1 MTSGSAVSTRK
12 VESPRMVVGRPPRT
26 SLPEIE
32 SAAFS
37 LFRDQGFDETTLE
50 QIAAEAG
57 ISRRTIFRYFP
68 SKNDIPWGAFDES
81 LERLRSMLAR
91 WDDSAPIF
99 DAIAEAIVRF
109 NKVAPVDVRQHRERM
124 ELILNTPALLAH
136 SALRYEHWRSVVAE
150 FVARRMSVTA
160 ESLVPR
166 TTGHLALG
174 LALSAYEQWLQN
186 EDADLEALMR
196 DSAQAIRDIACG

>member
-1 MTSGSAVSTRK
+1 
-12 VESPRMVVGRPPRT
+12 
-26 SLPEIE
+26 
-32 SAAFS
+32 
-37 LFRDQGFDETTLE
+37 
-50 QIAAEAG
+50 
-57 ISRRTIFRYFP
+57 
-68 SKNDIPWGAFDES
+68 
-81 LERLRSMLAR
+81 
-91 WDDSAPIF
+91 
-99 DAIAEAIVRF
+99 
-109 NKVAPVDVRQHRERM
+109 M

-136 SALRYEHWRSVVAE
+136 SALRYERWRSVVAE
-150 FVARRMSVTA
+150 FVARRMGMTA

>member
-12 VESPRMVVGRPPRT
+12 VESPRIVVGRPPRT

-32 SAAFS
+32 RAAFR
-37 LFRDQGFDETTLE
+37 LFREQGFDETTLE

-99 DAIAEAIVRF
+99 DAITEAIVRF

-136 SALRYEHWRSVVAE
+136 SALRYERWRSVVAE
-150 FVARRMSVTA
+150 FVARRMGMTA

>member
-1 MTSGSAVSTRK
+1 M
-12 VESPRMVVGRPPRT
+12 
-26 SLPEIE
+26 
-32 SAAFS
+32 
-37 LFRDQGFDETTLE
+37 
-50 QIAAEAG
+50 
-57 ISRRTIFRYFP
+57 
-68 SKNDIPWGAFDES
+68 
-81 LERLRSMLAR
+81 
-91 WDDSAPIF
+91 
-99 DAIAEAIVRF
+99 
-109 NKVAPVDVRQHRERM
+109 
-124 ELILNTPALLAH
+124 
-136 SALRYEHWRSVVAE
+136 AE